1 MKCALA
7 AMGFIDGDLQHN
19 KRVIID
25 TMKNY
30 SDTADIVI
38 FGEAFLQGFTVRI
51 SMWSMMK
58 RLQSA
63 GAIR

>member
-7 AMGFIDGDLQHN
+7 AMGFIDGDIQHN

-25 TMKNY
+25 TMKKY

-38 FGEAFLQGFTVRI
+38 FGEAFLQGFYCADL
-51 SMWSMMK
+51 MWSMMK

-63 GAIR
+63 GTIR